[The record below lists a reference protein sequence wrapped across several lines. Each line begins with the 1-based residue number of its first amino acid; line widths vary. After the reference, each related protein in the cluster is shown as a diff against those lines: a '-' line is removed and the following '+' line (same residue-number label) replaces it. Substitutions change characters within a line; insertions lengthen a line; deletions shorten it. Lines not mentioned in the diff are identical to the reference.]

1 MFPYHSVQGQ
11 LTLLTRTG
19 VAYALASNPQNG
31 LVSFVRQLPPSHNRF
46 KTPWRIS
53 YPHEQQNSLRWG
65 FGIQPGSLAY
75 SWTKLLL
82 DVDVNPAPLDDGDLR
97 LVLHSELMQLPE
109 DKEAVVV
116 VSDFLRQVY
125 AHITRHLTAVAH
137 LPTEFWFTVP
147 AIWSD
152 NARALMGQAVRN
164 AGFGLRQP
172 DRVLMIAESPRLQQL
187 RSSIL
192 QRAI

>member
-1 MFPYHSVQGQ
+1 
-11 LTLLTRTG
+11 
-19 VAYALASNPQNG
+19 
-31 LVSFVRQLPPSHNRF
+31 
-46 KTPWRIS
+46 
-53 YPHEQQNSLRWG
+53 
-65 FGIQPGSLAY
+65 
-75 SWTKLLL
+75 
-82 DVDVNPAPLDDGDLR
+82 
-97 LVLHSELMQLPE
+97 MQLPE